1 MKKDKLLYFT
11 PWLSLYQ
18 TDKGF
23 IYSERKN
30 IDSVAVLCY
39 RITNNQREFLVHF
52 QPLPEIKEK
61 QKWDDCFP
69 SPITGGLEQNE
80 TYLQTAIRETFE
92 EAGIKVTEKN
102 LVKSFRMLATTQS
115 NEIVCG
121 FIFDVTNLK
130 QVEPSTD
137 GSVFE
142 KVSYNKWY
150 SEKEFKEIVKNEL
163 TIASLAYLYY
173 KLIED

>member
-11 PWLSLYQ
+11 PWLSLYE
-18 TDKGF
+18 TEKGF
-23 IYSERKN
+23 IYSERRN
-30 IDSVAVLCY
+30 IDSVAILCY
-39 RITNNQREFLVHF
+39 RIIDNQREFLVHF

-69 SPITGGLEQNE
+69 SPITGAIEENE

-92 EAGIKVTEKN
+92 EAGIFVTENN
-102 LVKSFRMLATTQS
+102 LIKSFRMLASTQS
-115 NEIVCG
+115 NEIVHG

-130 QVEPSTD
+130 QENPITD
-137 GSVFE
+137 GSIFE
-142 KVSYNKWY
+142 QVSYNKWY
-150 SEKEFKEIVKNEL
+150 SEIEFKKMVKNEL

-173 KLIED
+173 KLIEN